1 MENSTA
7 RKTKYLNIFEGIF
20 SKDKILYSRCFY
32 FFGLLAWSIVIL
44 AFFSFFLYF
53 LAEPTQP
60 PEEVKVTNIT
70 DQSVTITWKTTKKT
84 KGLVTF
90 TQATTP
96 RLLRPVSLLSLPS
109 NNRAFDQF
117 SGLSN
122 LHSVTLTK
130 LSGNTP
136 YLYRISTGLHTYKID
151 LDSKI
156 LPPVVTALVLPNLA
170 TPNPL
175 FGQVLE
181 NNGQAPAKNT
191 LVYLSLVNQ
200 NNQTRQSSLLSAIT
214 NNSGF
219 YIFDLSNLRT
229 TDLKTLPIYLP
240 ETQVLIEVE
249 AGENGTGQ
257 AFVLPGENKTVETIT
272 LK

>member
-1 MENSTA
+1 MIKKSAPTH
-7 RKTKYLNIFEGIF
+7 YLNIFEGIF
-20 SKDKILYSRCFY
+20 SCDKILYSRCFY
-32 FFGLLAWSIVIL
+32 FFGLLAWSVVIL

-60 PEEVKVTNIT
+60 PEEVKITNIT

-109 NNRAFDQF
+109 NNRTSDQF
-117 SGLSN
+117 NGLSN

-130 LSGNTP
+130 LSPNTP

-156 LPPVVTALVLPNLA
+156 LPGVLTAPVLPNLA

-181 NNGQAPAKNT
+181 NNGQVPAKNT
-191 LVYLSLVNQ
+191 LVYLSLINQ
-200 NNQTRQSSLLSAIT
+200 KSQTRQSTLLSTIT
-214 NNSGF
+214 NNNGF
-219 YIFDLSNLRT
+219 YIFDFSNLRT

-240 ETQVLIEVE
+240 ETQVLIEVD

-257 AFVLPGENKTVETIT
+257 AFVLPGENKTVETIV